1 MENEKKEDQ
10 TAEIKDE
17 ELDQVSGGDGGCG
30 GGCVI
35 CGRKDR
41 PPLSPYVPLPL
52 SPSYGILESTGFT
65 GVCDV
70 EPKP

>member
-1 MENEKKEDQ
+1 MDNEEKKDQ

-17 ELDQVSGGDGGCG
+17 ELDQVSGGDGGNG

-41 PPLSPYVPLPL
+41 PFPLYRPLF
-52 SPSYGILESTGFT
+52 PSDIPESTGFT
-65 GVCDV
+65 GACDV
-70 EPKP
+70 WPEP

>member
-1 MENEKKEDQ
+1 MENEKKKDQ

-17 ELDQVSGGDGGCG
+17 ELDQVSGGDGGSG

-41 PPLSPYVPLPL
+41 PLS
-52 SPSYGILESTGFT
+52 SS
-65 GVCDV
+65 GVCIDCQSSRAFTRV
-70 EPKP
+70 SFEGQYHRT

>member
-17 ELDQVSGGDGGCG
+17 ELDQVSGGDGGSG

-35 CGRKDR
+35 GGRKDR
-41 PPLSPYVPLPL
+41 PFRLYEPDF
-52 SPSYGILESTGFT
+52 PSHDIQEITGFT
-65 GVCDV
+65 GTIDV
-70 EPKP
+70 WPEP

>member
-1 MENEKKEDQ
+1 MENEKKKDQ

-17 ELDQVSGGDGGCG
+17 ELDQVSGGDGGND

-41 PPLSPYVPLPL
+41 PFPRFRPLF
-52 SPSYGILESTGFT
+52 PSDDIQESTGYT

-70 EPKP
+70 WPKP